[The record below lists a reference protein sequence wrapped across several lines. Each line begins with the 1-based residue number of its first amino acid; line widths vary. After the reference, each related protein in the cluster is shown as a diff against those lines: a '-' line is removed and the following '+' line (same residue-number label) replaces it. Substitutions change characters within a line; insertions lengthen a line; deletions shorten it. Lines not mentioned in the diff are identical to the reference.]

1 MLRQRAS
8 SDARF
13 DADQDASTPSH
24 PEQLAPSHICSCE
37 ALHKGDEIEVET
49 TDTKNPLSDIRLKLP
64 LRRTTELHNDAK
76 ERTAGDSVMAASPE
90 LRPSQ
95 RRKTALPATMLVIGF
110 VALGGCMYQNNT
122 SAEPALRQYWP
133 HPEQVSFKHSTPDFH
148 MVHCQLPPTI
158 HRLGLE
164 LAYLGPTRKVRTS
177 IRDCVIRGGNFVVF
191 DGADRAT

>member
-1 MLRQRAS
+1 M
-8 SDARF
+8 
-13 DADQDASTPSH
+13 
-24 PEQLAPSHICSCE
+24 
-37 ALHKGDEIEVET
+37 
-49 TDTKNPLSDIRLKLP
+49 N
-64 LRRTTELHNDAK
+64 
-76 ERTAGDSVMAASPE
+76 SVFGAHGSPE
-90 LRPSQ
+90 ERAVNFSWLALGFSVSNSIGPLVAGYAIDGLGHASAFLVLAFFPVLAVGLLW

-110 VALGGCMYQNNT
+110 VASGGCTYQNNT